1 MNSSANDTF
10 DPTHSS
16 DSDSDGNPGVSSAYV
31 DRPSASSLNAT
42 LLADTQ
48 TLATPATSDKIVS
61 DSLQHFFSM
70 SMVADL
76 TKHLFT
82 LGPEAIEEI
91 AAILQVTVAPSTTTQ
106 STARYMDRSPWFLRR
121 MAYKFCTQFAH
132 IHQTLISD
140 CDAKSRSLGL
150 TLPIVR

>member
-10 DPTHSS
+10 DPTHSSDS

-42 LLADTQ
+42 LLVDTQ

-61 DSLQHFFSM
+61 DSLQHFFPM

-76 TKHLFT
+76 T
-82 LGPEAIEEI
+82 EI
-91 AAILQVTVAPSTTTQ
+91 GFYI
-106 STARYMDRSPWFLRR
+106 
-121 MAYKFCTQFAH
+121 
-132 IHQTLISD
+132 
-140 CDAKSRSLGL
+140 
-150 TLPIVR
+150 